1 MKLTVIGSDL
11 RQKEIYRL
19 LKNEIIFENYEIE
32 LINSGQDLQNRF
44 LENVILPL
52 PYSRDDLR
60 VCGTDEYDPVY
71 CYSILEK
78 QPTNIIGGLIKKDYR
93 DKAEK
98 YGIKCYDYGKSESVV
113 LLNAILT
120 AEAALAVAVN
130 ETMGSIYGSETLV
143 LGYGRIG
150 KALCKY
156 LKSLGADVTAT
167 SRDEDTLLKI
177 KADGYEAVKTFKAFE
192 NADRFDYV
200 FNTSPSPVLN
210 RQFFAHTKRNAF
222 VCDLAT
228 ASGTDM
234 VAAKQRGINFGIYG
248 SLPAKYSPSTSADA
262 VIKDIVQYFERGA
275 TNEQ

>member
-11 RQKEIYRL
+11 RQNEIYRL
-19 LKNEIIFENYEIE
+19 LKNEIVFEKCEIE
-32 LINSGQDLQNRF
+32 LIYSGRDLQNSYI
-44 LENVILPL
+44 ENVILPL
-52 PYSRDDLR
+52 PCSRDGLR
-60 VCGTDEYDPVY
+60 VCGTDEYDPIY
-71 CYSILEK
+71 CDSVLEK
-78 QPTNIIGGLIKKDYR
+78 RPTNIIGGLIKQDFR

-98 YGIKCYDYGKSESVV
+98 NGIKCYDYGKSESVV
-113 LLNAILT
+113 PLNAILT
-120 AEAALAVAVN
+120 AEAALAVAVS
-130 ETMGSIYGSETLV
+130 ETNGSIYGSDALV

-177 KADGYEAVKTFKAFE
+177 KADGYEAVETFKAFE

-200 FNTSPSPVLN
+200 FNTAPYPVLN
-210 RQFFAHTKRNAF
+210 RQFFAHTKQNAF

-228 ASGTDM
+228 ASGADT
-234 VAAKQRGINFGIYG
+234 VAAKKRGINFGIYG
-248 SLPAKYSPSTSADA
+248 SLPAKYSPSASAAA
-262 VIKDIVQYFERGA
+262 VIKDIIRYFERGE